1 MVASNEERSQVND
14 SPPRFHEV
22 LPKVDF
28 PALDARILEFWRS
41 ERIFDK
47 SLELRRDA
55 PLYVFY
61 EGPPT
66 ANGRPGAH
74 HVLSRAFKDIFPRF
88 KTMRGFRVPRKA
100 GWDCHGLPVELE
112 VERRLGIDGKEQIE
126 EYGVARFNALCRE
139 SVLTYLKDW
148 DRLTERIG
156 FWIDLDDAY
165 YTLTNDYIESV
176 WWLLRQIWD
185 KELLYEGFKVVP
197 YCPRCGTAISS
208 HEMAQGYHDV
218 TDPSVYVRFPLT
230 AEAAAAVAG
239 LGTPAGAS
247 DAAAAPGDTRAAASA
262 AAKAS
267 LAAEALP
274 AADARVSLAVWTTT
288 PWTLVSNV
296 ACAVNPDIEYALVA
310 SRGERFVLARDLVTS
325 VLGEHALVERIIP
338 GAALL
343 GLVYEPPYR
352 FVAPD
357 KRAWFVVG
365 DGYVTTTD
373 GTGIVHIAPAFGED
387 DMRIGRDNDLPVVNP
402 VDAAGRFVAAI
413 APWAQVFVKDAD
425 RGIIADLTQRDLL
438 LAEVPYEHSYPFC
451 WRCDTPLLYYSKKTW
466 YVKTTAVKDD
476 LLAANEAVTWY
487 PEHIKHGRF
496 GEWLENNVDWALS
509 RDRYWGTPLPV
520 WRCGQRHTHCV
531 GSVAELREL
540 AVTPPPADLE
550 LHRPYV
556 DDVVL
561 RCPECGGD
569 MHRVPEVIDAWF
581 DSGSMPFAQWHYP
594 FENNEKFHERFPA
607 DFIAEAI
614 DQTRGWFYSL
624 LAVATLIEGRS
635 SYETVL
641 CLGHVLDAEGQK
653 MSKSRGNVVQPD
665 DVLDRQGADALR
677 WYMFTSSSPWYPRRF
692 SLELVDEVVRKFLL
706 TLWNTYSFFT
716 VYANIDRFDPSVAP
730 VPLAERP
737 LLDRWLAGRLAQLV
751 TRVSEGLE
759 SYDATTSGRAIQE
772 FVDELSNWYVR
783 RSRRRFWK
791 SGSDRD
797 KLAAYHTLYDCLVTL
812 AKLLAPY
819 TPFVAE
825 EIYQNL
831 VRSVEASAPESVHL
845 CDWPVADAAALDET
859 VTFDMDV
866 ARRVVELG
874 RAARNGAAVKNRQP
888 LGEVAVAAPAAECA
902 ALERLADIVTDE
914 LNVKRLRL
922 VTDTEELLAYALKP
936 NLKVLGPRLGKQ
948 VGAVGAALKAA
959 DTAAFVAALRAAGA
973 APLVLVDGQE
983 LLLTPGDVLV
993 ETVAPEGSRVETD
1006 GTLTVAL
1013 VTTIN
1018 QALRDEGTV
1027 RELVH
1032 AVQLS
1037 RKNADLRIEDTISLA
1052 LAVPAELT
1060 GLVERNAAYIKSE
1073 TLANE
1078 LELGDV
1084 PRSYRETVRVEGHDV
1099 IVGLSST
1106 GTIFTVNYG

>member
-1 MVASNEERSQVND
+1 MND
-14 SPPRFHEV
+14 RPPRFREV
-22 LPKVDF
+22 SPKADF
-28 PALDARILEFWRS
+28 PGLEARILEFWRDQ
-41 ERIFDK
+41 RIFEK
-47 SLELRRDA
+47 SLELRREA
-55 PLYVFY
+55 PLFAFY

-74 HVLSRAFKDIFPRF
+74 HVLSRVFKDIFPRY

-148 DRLTERIG
+148 DRMTERIG

-176 WWLLRQIWD
+176 WWILRQIWD
-185 KELLYEGFKVVP
+185 RGLLYEGFKVVP

-218 TDPSVYVRFPLT
+218 TEPSVYVRFALT
-230 AEAAAAVAG
+230 PAAAARVADLGVAAGGAAEAAPPAA
-239 LGTPAGAS
+239 TPPAAGAP
-247 DAAAAPGDTRAAASA
+247 AP
-262 AAKAS
+262 
-267 LAAEALP
+267 
-274 AADARVSLAVWTTT
+274 VSLAVWTTT

-296 ACAVNPDIEYALVA
+296 ACAVNPEIDYALVE
-310 SRGERFVLARDLVTS
+310 SRGERFVLARDLAET
-325 VLGEHALVERIIP
+325 VLGAKATVERLIP
-338 GAALL
+338 GRELL
-343 GLVYEPPYR
+343 GLEYEPPYR
-352 FVAPD
+352 LVAPD
-357 KRAWFVVG
+357 RRAWYVVG

-373 GTGIVHIAPAFGED
+373 GTGIVHLAPAFGED
-387 DMRIGRDNDLPVVNP
+387 DMRIGRDNDLPVVNL
-402 VDAAGRFVAAI
+402 VDAAGRFLADVT
-413 APWAQVFVKDAD
+413 PWAHTYVKDAD
-425 RGIIADLTQRDLL
+425 RGIIADLAARGLL

-451 WRCDTPLLYYSKKTW
+451 WRCDTPLLYYSKTTW

-520 WRCGQRHTHCV
+520 WRCEAGHTHCV

-540 AVTPPPADLE
+540 ATTPPPADLE
-550 LHRPYV
+550 LHRPFV

-569 MHRVPEVIDAWF
+569 MHRVAEVIDAWF
-581 DSGSMPFAQWHYP
+581 DSGSMPFGQWHYP
-594 FENNEKFHERFPA
+594 FENVERFRERFPA
-607 DFIAEAI
+607 DFICEAI

-624 LAVATLIEGRS
+624 LAVATLIERRS
-635 SYETVL
+635 SYDTVL
-641 CLGHVLDAEGQK
+641 CLGHILDAEGQK

-665 DVLDRQGADALR
+665 DVLDRQGADAFR
-677 WYMFTSSSPWYPRRF
+677 WYLFTTSSPWYPRRF
-692 SLELVDEVVRKFLL
+692 SHDLVDEVVRKFLL

-716 VYANIDRFDPSVAP
+716 VYANIDRFDPLAAP

-751 TRVSEGLE
+751 TRVGDGLE
-759 SYDATTSGRAIQE
+759 DYDPTNSGRAIQE

-791 SGSDRD
+791 SESDAD
-797 KLAAYHTLYDCLVTL
+797 KLAAYQTLYESLVTL

-819 TPFVAE
+819 TPFLAE
-825 EIYQNL
+825 ELYQNL
-831 VRSVEASAPESVHL
+831 VCSVDTAAPESVHL
-845 CDWPVADAAALDET
+845 CDWPVADEEAVDED
-859 VTFDMDV
+859 VTFAMEC

-874 RAARNGAAVKNRQP
+874 RAARNAAAVKNRQP
-888 LGEVAVAAPAAECA
+888 LAEVAVAAAARERV
-902 ALERLADIVTDE
+902 ALARLADIVTDE
-914 LNVKRLRL
+914 LNVKELRL
-922 VTDTEELLAYALKP
+922 LGDPGELLAYALKP
-936 NLKVLGPRLGKQ
+936 NLKLLGPRLGKQ
-948 VGAVGAALKAA
+948 VGAVGAALRAVDGA
-959 DTAAFVAALRAAGA
+959 EFVAALRTGGS
-973 APLVLVDGQE
+973 APLVLADGDQVRLAE
-983 LLLTPGDVLV
+983 EEVLV
-993 ETVAPEGSRVETD
+993 ETVAPEGSRVEGD
-1006 GTLTVAL
+1006 ADFTVAL
-1013 VTTIN
+1013 RTTIDP
-1018 QALRDEGTV
+1018 ALRDEGIV
-1027 RELVH
+1027 REIVH

-1052 LAVPAELT
+1052 LAVPAELA
-1060 GLVERNAAYIKSE
+1060 GLIERNAAYIRSE
-1073 TLANE
+1073 TLASE
-1078 LELGDV
+1078 LELGDR
-1084 PRSYRETVRVEGHDV
+1084 PRRHRETVRVEGHDV
-1099 IVGLSST
+1099 IVGITPT